1 MELAHKTLME
11 KTLKT
16 ALVTGAGK
24 RIGRQIAVDLAR
36 AGWAVGVHYSSS
48 ADAAGEVVEEI
59 TAGGGTALA
68 IQGDLAGADVP
79 TKIIAETSRLL
90 GPLTLLVNN
99 ASLFERDGIADMTI
113 AGWDSHLDINLRGP
127 VFLAQAFAA
136 QLPAGQK
143 GNIVNL
149 IDQRV
154 WQLTPDFFSYTISKS
169 ALWTATQTLAQAL
182 APDIRVNAI
191 GPGPALPSARMAKAD
206 FEKQCLL
213 MPLEVGTSPQEISS
227 ALAFIL
233 SAPAMT
239 GQMIALDG
247 GQHLGWQTPDFT
259 DVSE

>member
-1 MELAHKTLME
+1 MQNTH
-11 KTLKT
+11 KT

-24 RIGRQIAVDLAR
+24 RIGRQIAIDLAK
-36 AGWAVGVHYSSS
+36 AGWAVAVHYGFSREE
-48 ADAAGEVVEEI
+48 AQQVVDEIVAAGGVAEAVE
-59 TAGGGTALA
+59 
-68 IQGDLAGADVP
+68 GDLAEAGM
-79 TKIIAETSRLL
+79 AETIVKQSVDLL

-99 ASLFERDGIADMTI
+99 ASLYEPDEIGAMSVES
-113 AGWDSHLDINLRGP
+113 WDQHLDVNLRSP
-127 VFLAQAFAA
+127 VFLAQAFAE
-136 QLPAGQK
+136 QLSDGAT

-154 WQLTPDFFSYTISKS
+154 WQLTPNFFSYTISKA

-182 APDIRVNAI
+182 APKIRVNAI
-191 GPGPALPSARMAKAD
+191 GPGPALPSSRMTQAD
-206 FEKQCLL
+206 FEKQCQL

-247 GQHLGWQTPDFT
+247 GQHLGWKTPDFREI
-259 DVSE
+259 SE

>member
-1 MELAHKTLME
+1 MTN
-11 KTLKT
+11 TIKT

-24 RIGRQIAVDLAR
+24 RIGRQIAIDLAKD
-36 AGWAVGVHYSSS
+36 GWAVAVHYVSSDHE
-48 ADAAGEVVEEI
+48 AQAVVDEI
-59 TAGGGTALA
+59 ENAGGTAVKVE
-68 IQGDLAGADVP
+68 GDLSQADAP
-79 TKIIAETSRLL
+79 KHTIDETTKLL

-99 ASLFERDGIADMTI
+99 ASLFERDGIADMSV
-113 AGWDSHLDINLRGP
+113 DSWGQHLDINLRAP
-127 VFLAQAFAA
+127 LFLAQAFAA
-136 QLPAGQK
+136 QLPKDQK

-182 APDIRVNAI
+182 APNIRVNAI
-191 GPGPALPSARMAKAD
+191 GPGPALPSARMGISE
-206 FEKQCLL
+206 FEKQCKL
-213 MPLEVGTSPQEISS
+213 MPLEVGTNPREISS
-227 ALAFIL
+227 ALGFIL

-247 GQHLGWQTPDFT
+247 GQHLGWKTPDFT